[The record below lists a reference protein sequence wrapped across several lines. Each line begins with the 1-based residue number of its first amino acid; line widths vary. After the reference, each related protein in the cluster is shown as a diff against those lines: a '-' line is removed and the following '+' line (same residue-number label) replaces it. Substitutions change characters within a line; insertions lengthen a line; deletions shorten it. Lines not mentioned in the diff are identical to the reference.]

1 MSHHY
6 DTQDFWLGS
15 VFLTNANARL
25 INVQVSRNGRE
36 TVTFSFAGEN
46 LAELVR
52 AYCNGEAQANVTR
65 LRENINLLR
74 DFIFQAR
81 QKR

>member
-1 MSHHY
+1 M
-6 DTQDFWLGS
+6 TEQLAIQDMWQGS
-15 VFLTNANARL
+15 FLLTEANAKL
-25 INVQVSRNGRE
+25 VDVQASQNGRT
-36 TVTFSFAGEN
+36 TVIFTFRGDKLSEMS
-46 LAELVR
+46 R

>member
-1 MSHHY
+1 MTEQLAIQELWHV
-6 DTQDFWLGS
+6 G
-15 VFLTNANARL
+15 FLLTEAKAEL
-25 INVQVSRNGRE
+25 VDVQVSKNGRT
-36 TVTFSFAGEN
+36 TVIFTIRGNN
-46 LAELVR
+46 LSEMSR